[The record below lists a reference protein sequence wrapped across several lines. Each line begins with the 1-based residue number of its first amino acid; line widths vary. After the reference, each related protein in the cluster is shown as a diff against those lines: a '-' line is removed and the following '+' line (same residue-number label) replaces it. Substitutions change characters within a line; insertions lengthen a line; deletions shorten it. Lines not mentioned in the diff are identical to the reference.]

1 MNNSM
6 NNYTNNDNSFLSQI
20 NLSKK
25 KIKDNSLKPS
35 NINRYSINNNLENE
49 GQGGIPSIV
58 DLKKQILKNNTE
70 NFSLYKTEVKTN

>member
-70 NFSLYKTEVKTN
+70 NFSLYKTEVKIN

>member
-70 NFSLYKTEVKTN
+70 NFSFYKTEVKTN

>member
-70 NFSLYKTEVKTN
+70 NFSLYKTEAKTN

>member
-1 MNNSM
+1 MNIYS
-6 NNYTNNDNSFLSQI
+6 NNDNSFLNQI

-35 NINRYSINNNLENE
+35 NLNRYSINNNLENE
-49 GQGGIPSIV
+49 NQGGIPSIV

-70 NFSLYKTEVKTN
+70 NFSLYKTEAKAN

>member
-1 MNNSM
+1 M
-6 NNYTNNDNSFLSQI
+6 NNYANNDNSFLSQI